1 MADDAQMV
9 QGWQQTVDAAHQE
22 LQDTANTVGNGI
34 ADIVNGIA
42 SYGNAM
48 LHDPADVIAMA
59 GGAGLSALG
68 AAGLVTSVGL
78 DGTGVGTAPGLLLG
92 AGSLAAV
99 GGGLGIADAAG
110 KRLADAATGADQVAP
125 MQANIFGRA
134 KPNDADLN
142 DQRLHAQES
151 QRAHDQLE
159 ATGKVPKNVP
169 PPRNSSAWDT
179 YKRKNNLAP

>member
-34 ADIVNGIA
+34 AD
-42 SYGNAM
+42 
-48 LHDPADVIAMA
+48 
-59 GGAGLSALG
+59 
-68 AAGLVTSVGL
+68 
-78 DGTGVGTAPGLLLG
+78 
-92 AGSLAAV
+92 
-99 GGGLGIADAAG
+99 AAG
-110 KRLADAATGADQVAP
+110 KRLADAATGADQVTP

-151 QRAHDQLE
+151 QRAHDQLG
-159 ATGKVPKNVP
+159 ATGKVPENVP